1 MKLFSLKS
9 VCVAASL
16 LAAGNALAHG
26 IWLEQ
31 RRGNLEVVY
40 GHGPSDD
47 AYPNSKFHGA
57 WGYDKAGNPVA
68 IQVQKLD
75 THVRLLPQGQQPA
88 VIVAALNNGHYARG
102 ADEKLV
108 NQRKSQV
115 PGATMGAG
123 NWKYSITVLQPDA
136 KIPTQT
142 AGVRL
147 LVVPEKDPLKLKMG
161 EALPVKVL
169 LDGKPVAGVKLTQDY
184 RNASEAPPVETD
196 SNGRANLTVRN
207 GGLNVISAGYT
218 HKVSDDPDEDEIWM
232 NSTLT
237 FLASKQ

>member
-1 MKLFSLKS
+1 MLKS
-9 VCVAASL
+9 LCLTLSL
-16 LAAGNALAHG
+16 LATGNALAHG

-68 IQVQKLD
+68 IQIQKLD
-75 THVRLLPQGQQPA
+75 THVRLLPQGQPA
-88 VIVAALNNGHYARG
+88 VIVAALNNGYYARG
-102 ADEKLV
+102 ADDKLV

-123 NWKYSITVLQPDA
+123 NWKYSMTVLQPDA
-136 KIPTQT
+136 KIPTQV
-142 AGVRL
+142 AGIRL
-147 LVVPEKDPLKLKMG
+147 MVLPEKDPVKLTMG
-161 EALPVKVL
+161 ETLPVKIL
-169 LDGKPVAGVKLTQDY
+169 LDGQPVAGVKITADY
-184 RNASEAPPVETD
+184 RNASEAAPIETD
-196 SNGRANLTVRN
+196 KNGRAHITVRN

-218 HKVSDDPDEDEIWM
+218 HKSSQDPDEDEVWM

-237 FLASKQ
+237 FLAAKKP